1 MRVFIALGWRR
12 QKDAAD
18 ALVECALRNPLDV
31 TEGLQIV
38 DSLREMFVDEDRNLG
53 LEALIAR
60 HPSAVIRAA
69 ANGALPGD
77 SSRRSNPTSPC

>member
-1 MRVFIALGWRR
+1 MRVIIALGWRR

-18 ALVECALRNPLDV
+18 ALVACAMRNPVDV
-31 TEGLQIV
+31 IEGLQIV
-38 DSLREMFVDEDRNLG
+38 DSLREIFMGEPRNPG

-69 ANGALPGD
+69 AARAL
-77 SSRRSNPTSPC
+77 SCT